1 MASQTKR
8 PQFRSPGEERPA
20 AVRSNLVT
28 IQVGSRSKPP
38 LFCVH
43 AQAGDVSLYHGLARH
58 LARDQQI
65 LGLCAPAADELGS
78 YRRLEQ
84 LAERHVSEIRSVQP
98 DGPYLILGECTGGAL
113 AYEIAQQLLSAGQE
127 VALLALVDAFPP
139 GLPRLPSYMPRPVYR
154 IVHRVR
160 ILGFHLGNLIR
171 LDMPGKL
178 AYARSKAE
186 RARRA
191 LMAKASKTLRRSAAS
206 VSPQLAFNE
215 ALATYTPE
223 PYRGFVVLF
232 RAARL
237 PLSIEAPPD
246 LGWGELI
253 EGIEVETVP
262 GYFTTPISEPGVG
275 ILADGL
281 SRRLR
286 ECC

>member
-1 MASQTKR
+1 VASQTKR
-8 PQFRSPGEERPA
+8 PQFRSPGEERLA
-20 AVRSNLVT
+20 AAHSNLVT
-28 IQVGSRSKPP
+28 IQLGSRSKPP

-43 AQAGDVSLYHGLARH
+43 AQAGDVSLYYGLARH

-65 LGLCAPAADELGS
+65 LGLCAPPVDELGS
-78 YRRLEQ
+78 YQRLEQ
-84 LAERHVSEIRSVQP
+84 LAEQHVGEIRSAQP

-113 AYEIAQQLLSAGQE
+113 AYEIAQQLRSAGQE

-154 IVHRVR
+154 IVHRAR
-160 ILGFHLGNLIR
+160 ILGFHVGNLIR
-171 LDMPGKL
+171 LDMRTKL

-186 RARRA
+186 RARKA
-191 LMAKASKTLRRSAAS
+191 LMAKASKTLLRSAAS
-206 VSPQLAFNE
+206 VSPQLAFSE

-237 PLSIEAPPD
+237 PLAIEAPPD
-246 LGWGELI
+246 LGWGELV
-253 EGIEVETVP
+253 EGIEVETIP